1 MRYLGVDYG
10 DVRTGLALSDPSG
23 LLASGI
29 GYVKESGMRHTAV
42 KVAEEARARG
52 AEGIVVGYPKNMD
65 GSEGPRTEVVRAF
78 VALLQGDFMGAV
90 EYNAY
95 VVLGLP
101 FALAFAARRA
111 YVWIKNG
118 DDFSYNAAELAFL
131 ILAFLL
137 MVAFVIIRNIPQ
149 FAFLAP

>member
-52 AEGIVVGYPKNMD
+52 AEEIVVGYPKNMD

-78 VALLQGDFMGAV
+78 VALLKEETDLPITLFDERLSTMEAHRFLSMTDTRGKKRKQVVDTLSAQIILQDF
-90 EYNAY
+90 
-95 VVLGLP
+95 LD
-101 FALAFAARRA
+101 RQKR
-111 YVWIKNG
+111 
-118 DDFSYNAAELAFL
+118 
-131 ILAFLL
+131 
-137 MVAFVIIRNIPQ
+137 
-149 FAFLAP
+149 

>member
-23 LLASGI
+23 LIASGI

-78 VALLQGDFMGAV
+78 VALLKEETDLPITLFDERLSTMEAHRFLSMTDTRGKKRKQVVDTLSAQIILQDF
-90 EYNAY
+90 
-95 VVLGLP
+95 LD
-101 FALAFAARRA
+101 RQKR
-111 YVWIKNG
+111 
-118 DDFSYNAAELAFL
+118 
-131 ILAFLL
+131 
-137 MVAFVIIRNIPQ
+137 
-149 FAFLAP
+149 